1 MKKTEFR
8 IPNFEEFMYTL
19 RDFNESLHEWESENI
34 SNTWDLEC
42 SIGENEYIIYLTI
55 DESKDKSK

>member
-8 IPNFEEFMYTL
+8 ITNFEEFMYTL
-19 RDFNESLHEWESENI
+19 RDFNESLHEWGSENI

-55 DESKDKSK
+55 DENKDKSK